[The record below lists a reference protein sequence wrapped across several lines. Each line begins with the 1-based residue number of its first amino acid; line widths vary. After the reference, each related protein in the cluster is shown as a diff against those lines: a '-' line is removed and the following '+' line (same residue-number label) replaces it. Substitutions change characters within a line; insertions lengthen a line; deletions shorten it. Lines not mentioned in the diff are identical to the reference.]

1 MQRLRTIFFWFH
13 LTCGS
18 LAGLVILAMCV
29 TGILLAF
36 ERQINAWDASRYR
49 VTSSENLPR
58 IPLDQLLRSPRR
70 PSNVTVRSDAHA
82 PLEFVYGRER
92 TAFISPYSGAV
103 LGQGSK
109 SIRGFFATVEKWHR
123 ALGGEM
129 RTGFGRKI
137 TGAANLL
144 FVFLISTG
152 PYLWWPRKRNWQHFK
167 AVLLFRPK
175 LSGRQRDWN
184 WHHVA
189 GIWCAVPLFC
199 ISFSGVVMSYG
210 AAPRPISAP
219 HTPLGRTAQS
229 MDSLLAGAEAQ
240 FPDWRSI
247 SFRLPQSDAGPLA
260 LTVDYGNGGQPG
272 KRTQVLID
280 RSSGAV
286 LSREAAT
293 PRMWNRFIHTGEAA
307 GLAGQIIA
315 ALASMGGVLLVWTGL
330 SLALRRLF
338 KFTRRFRLVDPQLT
352 SADPMIK

>member
-13 LTCGS
+13 LTSGS
-18 LAGLVILAMCV
+18 LAGLVILVMCV

-49 VTSSENLPR
+49 VTSSETLPR

-70 PSNVTVRSDAHA
+70 PSNVTVRSDVHA
-82 PLEFVYGRER
+82 PLEFVYGREQ
-92 TAFISPYSGAV
+92 TAFINPHSGAV

-129 RTGFGRKI
+129 RTGLGRKI

-152 PYLWWPRKRNWQHFK
+152 PYLWWPRKRSWQHFK

-189 GIWCAVPLFC
+189 GIWCAMPLFC
-199 ISFSGVVMSYG
+199 ISLSGVVMSYG
-210 AAPRPISAP
+210 AATRPTSAP
-219 HTPLGRTAQS
+219 HTPPGHVQS
-229 MDSLLAGAEAQ
+229 IDNLLAAAEAQ
-240 FPDWRSI
+240 FPGWRSI
-247 SFRLPQSDAGPLA
+247 GFRLPQSDGPLA

-272 KRTQVLID
+272 KRTQLLID

-307 GLAGQIIA
+307 GFAGQIIA
-315 ALASMGGVLLVWTGL
+315 ALASLGGVLLVWTGL

-338 KFTRRFRLVDPQLT
+338 KFARRFPLVDSQLT